1 MLVNDSVTNLGA
13 VAMHALPDYFSLISF
28 KLPAGFPSPATDY
41 LEDGLDLNAFLV
53 QHKEAS
59 FIFQVKG
66 HSMQHAGILDG
77 DKVIVDKSLQARHGD
92 IVVAVVD
99 GDFTIKRL
107 FKRGQRI
114 ELHPDNPAFQPMVFV
129 DGQEL
134 KIWGVVVGSIRRYV

>member
-1 MLVNDSVTNLGA
+1 
-13 VAMHALPDYFSLISF
+13 
-28 KLPAGFPSPATDY
+28 
-41 LEDGLDLNAFLV
+41 
-53 QHKEAS
+53 
-59 FIFQVKG
+59 
-66 HSMQHAGILDG
+66 MQHAGILDG

-114 ELHPDNPAFQPMVFV
+114 ELHPDNPAFRPIVFV

-134 KIWGVVVGSIRRYV
+134 KIWGVLVGSIRRYV